1 MYTALFV
8 LGIVMFGYL
17 TYVLIRPENV
27 LMNGE
32 WRNEH

>member
-17 TYVLIRPENV
+17 TYVLIRPKSFN
-27 LMNGE
+27 E
-32 WRNEH
+32 WRVEK

>member
-17 TYVLIRPENV
+17 DKTRKV